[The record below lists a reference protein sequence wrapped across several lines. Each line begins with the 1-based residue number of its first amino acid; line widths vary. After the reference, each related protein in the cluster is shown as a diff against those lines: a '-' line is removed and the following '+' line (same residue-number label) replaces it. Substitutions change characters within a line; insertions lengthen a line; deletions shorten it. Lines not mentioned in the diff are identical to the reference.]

1 MKRGHI
7 AWRALPLLLA
17 VVLVGS
23 GVQLAMW
30 FVDGAKLDT
39 AITELVPL
47 DAMGEREANVLA
59 NLVDKASSRVVVMVE
74 GESAAAVEGAAMA
87 LESALADIDGI
98 AAVDARPDPARL
110 EQLAAALAP
119 WRDRLLSQADRAALR
134 DDPAGTV
141 TAWLNEPPFL
151 RALPAAVDPLGTLG
165 RFLAGAF
172 SARDDIASD
181 GFFYWLTRDDG
192 ESHALVM
199 FATVDP
205 AGFGDKGAW
214 GLTSRTGRWFA
225 EIESDHGVDIAAS
238 GAVFHEAAAR
248 QQARAETTAYGVVA
262 GVFVAGLLAWLFGG
276 LGPVLKALVVVG
288 SALLAGFAAAT
299 ALFPAP
305 HVLTLVLAVPVIGI
319 AVDYLVHAEVHRR
332 AGGPGPLSKSLL
344 RALMLACASSVLAY
358 AALAFVGIDMLR
370 QVAIVAGVGLVVALS
385 MVIALSRLPAAD
397 ANDKVG
403 ELAASPAITRLAAG
417 TSLAPAVTL
426 TVAAVVVATAAL
438 LYATGRVEVVDSP
451 AALTAPDASL
461 AADDA
466 RIGRRLGTESMR
478 TVLLI
483 DGDDVEQL
491 LAREADAIEDLAG
504 RFGIRATGLS
514 SLVPPHDI
522 QRENRELVAAAY
534 EAVGSG
540 LGDPSTSQSD
550 TGPMS
555 PADLPPDVRERL
567 PGYEIGAGGA
577 WSTVSL
583 AGVLDR
589 EALDNWCDSRPGCAV
604 VDSLD
609 AMSGA
614 LQRTHAG
621 LREGLVIAF
630 AVIAAML
637 WFRYR
642 ARGLVAALVLAAALA
657 AGFAVP
663 GAAGLPLTLLGTCGV
678 FLLLGLSIDYMLFML
693 ESRRRRATWLAVC
706 VSAAT
711 TLVTFSLLLGSD
723 TPAVRMIASPVVA
736 GLPLALL
743 LLFACQNVLGANN
756 DRDGIN
762 RQEQRKP

>member
-1 MKRGHI
+1 MKRDRK
-7 AWRALPLLLA
+7 ARFALPLLIA

-23 GVQLAMW
+23 AVQLAIW
-30 FVDGAKLDT
+30 LAEGAKLDT

-47 DAMGEREANVLA
+47 DAMGAREANVLA
-59 NLVDKASSRVVVMVE
+59 DLVDKASSRVVIMIE
-74 GESAAAVEGAAMA
+74 GESAAAVEAAAMA
-87 LESALADIDGI
+87 LEPELADIDSI
-98 AAVDARPDPARL
+98 AGVDARPDPARL
-110 EQLAAALAP
+110 EQLATVLAP
-119 WRDRLLSQADRAALR
+119 WRNRLLSPADRDALR
-134 DDPAGTV
+134 EDPAGTV
-141 TAWLNEPPFL
+141 TAWTNEPPFL
-151 RALPAAVDPLGTLG
+151 RPLPSAVDPLGTLG

-172 SARDDIASD
+172 AARDDIASD
-181 GFFYWLTRDDG
+181 GFFYWLTRDEG
-192 ESHALVM
+192 EPHALVM

-205 AGFGDKGAW
+205 AGFGDEGAW
-214 GLTSRTGRWFA
+214 GLTSRMGRRFA
-225 EIESDHGVDIAAS
+225 EIESNHGVEIAAS
-238 GAVFHEAAAR
+238 GAVFHEAVAR
-248 QQARAETTAYGVVA
+248 QQARAETTAYGVVS

-288 SALLAGFAAAT
+288 SALLAGFSSAT

-344 RALMLACASSVLAY
+344 RALMLACLSSVLAY
-358 AALAFVGIDMLR
+358 AALGIVGIDMLR

-385 MVIALSRLPAAD
+385 MVVVLNRLPVAD
-397 ANDKVG
+397 ANDKVQA
-403 ELAASPAITRLAAG
+403 LAASPGIARLAAG

-426 TVAAVVVATAAL
+426 TVAAVVIVLAVSA
-438 LYATGRVEVVDSP
+438 YATGRVAVVDSP
-451 AALTAPDASL
+451 AVLTAPDTSL

-514 SLVPPHDI
+514 SLVPPHDV
-522 QRENRELVAAAY
+522 QRESRELVAAAY
-534 EAVGSG
+534 EAAGS
-540 LGDPSTSQSD
+540 DPGSLSPRHSD
-550 TGPMS
+550 PGPMA
-555 PADLPPDVRERL
+555 PEDLPPELRERL
-567 PGYEIGAGGA
+567 PGFGIGADGA
-577 WSTVSL
+577 WSTVTL
-583 AGVLDR
+583 AGTLDR
-589 EALDNWCDSRPGCAV
+589 AALDDWCASRAGCAV
-604 VDSLD
+604 IDSLD
-609 AMSGA
+609 TMSGA
-614 LQRTHAG
+614 LKGTHAG
-621 LREGLVIAF
+621 LRQGLAGAF

-642 ARGLVAALVLAAALA
+642 ARGLVAALLLAAALA

-693 ESRRRRATWLAVC
+693 EGRRRRATWLAVG

-743 LLFACQNVLGANN
+743 LLFD

-762 RQEQRKP
+762 RQEQREP